1 VCCCVCWHSQLR
13 PSITLTNAAG
23 LFRFLSCHANDCI
36 GNTDW
41 CVRMFGSIVQRLQS
55 LSPLG
60 SPVTSPVSS
69 PKPYRRRFKSPT
81 RAPKRHPAARHKEE
95 YREVQSDP
103 ELDET
108 DTSKTFGRTSH
119 HLLDKRKN
127 KSRVSARTE
136 PGINNNM
143 YADRSGFAPLQGSKS
158 LGRLDGLK
166 EVGNSFD

>member
-1 VCCCVCWHSQLR
+1 
-13 PSITLTNAAG
+13 
-23 LFRFLSCHANDCI
+23 
-36 GNTDW
+36 
-41 CVRMFGSIVQRLQS
+41 MFGSIVQRLQS

-108 DTSKTFGRTSH
+108 DTNKAFGRTSH

-143 YADRSGFAPLQGSKS
+143 YSARSGFAPLQGSKS

-166 EVGNSFD
+166 EVGNWFN

>member
-1 VCCCVCWHSQLR
+1 
-13 PSITLTNAAG
+13 
-23 LFRFLSCHANDCI
+23 
-36 GNTDW
+36 
-41 CVRMFGSIVQRLQS
+41 MFGSIVQRLQS

-69 PKPYRRRFKSPT
+69 PKPSRRRFKSPT
-81 RAPKRHPAARHKEE
+81 RGPKRHLGARHKEE

-103 ELDET
+103 EVDEA
-108 DTSKTFGRTSH
+108 DTGKKVGRTSR

-127 KSRVSARTE
+127 KSRGSARTE

-143 YADRSGFAPLQGSKS
+143 YAERSGFAPLQGSKS

-166 EVGNSFD
+166 EVGN